1 MDGTSQQLVEEV
13 AVVQVQCWRALLE
26 LLPKQGDKLLYL
38 YEVTLL
44 ERWML
49 EGLLPRWPGLR
60 EGSVRRDLREN
71 LQIMRTLIKEVTAA
85 RAV

>member
-13 AVVQVQCWRALLE
+13 AAVQI
-26 LLPKQGDKLLYL
+26 QGDKLLYL

-85 RAV
+85 GTA